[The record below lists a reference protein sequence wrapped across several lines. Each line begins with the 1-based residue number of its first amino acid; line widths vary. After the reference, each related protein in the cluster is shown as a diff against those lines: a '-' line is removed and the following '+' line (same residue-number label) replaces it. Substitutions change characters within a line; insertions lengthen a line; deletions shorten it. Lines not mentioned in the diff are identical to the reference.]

1 MAKDDYP
8 VTPAIRFLREHGI
21 AFTPRLYS
29 YEDRGGTRRSA
40 QELGVDEHIVIKT
53 LVMESGPK
61 DPFLVLMHG
70 DCEVSVKQ
78 LAREL
83 GARSVAPASE
93 ATATRVTGYQFGG
106 TSPFGTRTPLPVLA
120 ERSIFAL
127 PLILING
134 GKRGFLVEVDPQD
147 LKRVVAVREVEV
159 AVD

>member
-40 QELGVDEHIVIKT
+40 QELGVDEHIVITT

>member
-21 AFTPRLYS
+21 AFTPRLYA

-120 ERSIFAL
+120 ERGIFAL

-147 LKRVVAVREVEV
+147 LKRVLAVREVEV

>member
-93 ATATRVTGYQFGG
+93 ATATRATGYQFGG

-134 GKRGFLVEVDPQD
+134 GKRGLLVEVDPQD
-147 LKRVVAVREVEV
+147 LKRVLAIREVEV